1 MFSYCIYSIRLK
13 SNRAIPE
20 LSLLQNSAS
29 AELEVLFGQ
38 IPSDLGKAEED
49 ATLWHVS
56 QELDEHDQ
64 PSRVIY
70 ELQNGDFFRLRYADG
85 TEFVL
90 NRQCNQVWATWPESL
105 TLEDTVIYLL
115 GPVLGLLLY
124 LRGITCLHASAVEID
139 GAAVAMVGDSG
150 AGKST
155 TAAAFAHLGY
165 RVLSDDVVTLNEQGN
180 AFIVH
185 PAYPYIRLWPSSVEL
200 LYGKPDALP
209 LLTPTWDKHCLHL
222 IDRGHKFS
230 AEPLPLAAI
239 YLLGDR
245 SSSLSAPY
253 VEAVTP
259 NESLINLVANTYA
272 NRVLD
277 KQGRAREF
285 ELLGRLLNRLPVRR
299 VIPHEDPKH
308 LFKLCQVIAED
319 FQQMKCLHPGSGR
332 GARAPLV
339 STKVGNG

>member
-1 MFSYCIYSIRLK
+1 MSSHLIYGLHIK
-13 SNRAIPE
+13 SNFVIPGLVAFSSLPPVAI
-20 LSLLQNSAS
+20 
-29 AELEVLFGQ
+29 EVMFAQMPVQLRGSF
-38 IPSDLGKAEED
+38 EE
-49 ATLWHVS
+49 AKVWRVS

-64 PSRVIY
+64 PSCVIY
-70 ELQNGDFFRLRYADG
+70 ELKGGEFFRLRYADG
-85 TEFVL
+85 TEFVF
-90 NRQCNQVWATWPESL
+90 NRQCTQIWATWPDSL
-105 TLEDTVIYLL
+105 TLEDTAIYLL
-115 GPVLGLLLY
+115 GPVLGILLY

-180 AFIVH
+180 EFIVH

-230 AEPLPLAAI
+230 AEPLPLDAI

-245 SSSLSAPY
+245 SSSPSAPY
-253 VEAVTP
+253 IEAVPP

-285 ELLGRLLNRLPVRR
+285 ELLGRLRNRLPVRR

-319 FQQMKCLHPGSGR
+319 YRQMKGSIPH
-332 GARAPLV
+332 A
-339 STKVGNG
+339 

>member
-1 MFSYCIYSIRLK
+1 MFLYAIYGIRLK
-13 SNRAIPE
+13 SAQAIPNLVE
-20 LSLLQNSAS
+20 SLDTLTAD
-29 AELEVLFGQ
+29 LEISFGKM
-38 IPSDLGKAEED
+38 PNNLRESLED
-49 ATLWHVS
+49 VKVWYVS
-56 QELDEHDQ
+56 EELDEHDQ

-70 ELQNGDFFRLRYADG
+70 ELQGGDFFRLRYADG
-85 TEFVL
+85 TEFVFD
-90 NRQCNQVWATWPESL
+90 RQCMQVWATWPEGL
-105 TLEDTVIYLL
+105 TLEDTAIYLL
-115 GPVLGLLLY
+115 GPVLGILLY
-124 LRGITCLHASAVEID
+124 LRGVTCLHASAVEID

-165 RVLSDDVVTLNEQGN
+165 RVLSDDVVTLNEQRN
-180 AFIVH
+180 EFIVH

-230 AEPLPLAAI
+230 AEPLPLDAI

-245 SSSLSAPY
+245 SSSPAAPY

-259 NESLINLVANTYA
+259 NESLISLVANTYA

-285 ELLGRLLNRLPVRR
+285 ELLGRLRNRLPVRR

-308 LFKLCQVIAED
+308 LFKLCEVIAD
-319 FQQMKCLHPGSGR
+319 DYRQLKSSVTQA
-332 GARAPLV
+332 GANA
-339 STKVGNG
+339 KGNKRYV

>member
-1 MFSYCIYSIRLK
+1 M
-13 SNRAIPE
+13 
-20 LSLLQNSAS
+20 
-29 AELEVLFGQ
+29 
-38 IPSDLGKAEED
+38 
-49 ATLWHVS
+49 
-56 QELDEHDQ
+56 QE
-64 PSRVIY
+64 
-70 ELQNGDFFRLRYADG
+70 GDYFRLRYADG
-85 TEFVL
+85 TEFVF
-90 NRQCNQVWATWPESL
+90 NRQCTQVWATWPESL
-105 TLEDTVIYLL
+105 TLEDTAIYLL

-124 LRGITCLHASAVEID
+124 LRGVTCLHASAVEID

-165 RVLSDDVVTLNEQGN
+165 RVLSDDVVTLNEHGN
-180 AFIVH
+180 TFIVH

-230 AEPLPLAAI
+230 AEPLPLDAI
-239 YLLGDR
+239 YLLGNR
-245 SSSLSAPY
+245 SSSPAAPY

-308 LFKLCQVIAED
+308 LFKLCEVIAD
-319 FQQMKCLHPGSGR
+319 DYRQLKSSVTQA
-332 GARAPLV
+332 GANAKENNRYV
-339 STKVGNG
+339 

>member
-1 MFSYCIYSIRLK
+1 MFSYLIYGLRVHANCDIPDLIALPDWLEVDIKIKFGEISQYLRDEFNNSTIWHIRH
-13 SNRAIPE
+13 E
-20 LSLLQNSAS
+20 S
-29 AELEVLFGQ
+29 AENESPSLVINRSIKSSFFG
-38 IPSDLGKAEED
+38 
-49 ATLWHVS
+49 
-56 QELDEHDQ
+56 
-64 PSRVIY
+64 
-70 ELQNGDFFRLRYADG
+70 LRYSDG
-85 TEFVL
+85 TEFIF
-90 NRQCNQVWATWPESL
+90 NRQCTQVWATWPEGL
-105 TLEDTVIYLL
+105 TLEDTAIYLL
-115 GPVLGLLLY
+115 GPVLGILLY

-139 GAAVAMVGDSG
+139 GAVVAMVGDSG

-180 AFIVH
+180 EFIVH

-230 AEPLPLAAI
+230 TEPLPLDAI

-245 SSSLSAPY
+245 SSSPSAPY
-253 VEAVTP
+253 IEAVPP

-285 ELLGRLLNRLPVRR
+285 ELLGRLRNRLPVRR

-319 FQQMKCLHPGSGR
+319 YRQMKGSIPH
-332 GARAPLV
+332 A
-339 STKVGNG
+339 

>member
-1 MFSYCIYSIRLK
+1 MFLHSIYGIHLK
-13 SNRAIPE
+13 SNWAIPD
-20 LSLLQNSAS
+20 LATLPDKSTADLQI
-29 AELEVLFGQ
+29 LFGQ
-38 IPSDLGKAEED
+38 MPLHLCLTGED
-49 ATLWHVS
+49 GLIWHVS
-56 QELDEHDQ
+56 EELDEHDQ

-70 ELQNGDFFRLRYADG
+70 ELQGGEFFRLRYADG
-85 TEFVL
+85 TEFVF
-90 NRQCNQVWATWPESL
+90 NRQCTQVWATWPDSL
-105 TLEDTVIYLL
+105 TLEDTAIYLL
-115 GPVLGLLLY
+115 GPVLGILLY
-124 LRGITCLHASAVEID
+124 LRGVTCLHASAVEID
-139 GAAVAMVGDSG
+139 GAVVAMVGDSG

-180 AFIVH
+180 DFIVH

-230 AEPLPLAAI
+230 AEPLPLDAI

-245 SSSLSAPY
+245 SSSPSAPY
-253 VEAVTP
+253 IETVPP

-285 ELLGRLLNRLPVRR
+285 ELLGRLRNRLPVRR

-319 FQQMKCLHPGSGR
+319 YRQMKDSITH
-332 GARAPLV
+332 A
-339 STKVGNG
+339 

>member
-1 MFSYCIYSIRLK
+1 MFTHSIYSIRLK
-13 SNRAIPE
+13 SNQAIPRLIVLPNS
-20 LSLLQNSAS
+20 LSTD
-29 AELEVLFGQ
+29 LEVLFGQ
-38 IPSDLGKAEED
+38 KNANCRD
-49 ATLWHVS
+49 ASENATIWYVS
-56 QELDEHDQ
+56 QDLDEHDQ
-64 PSRVIY
+64 TSRVLY
-70 ELQNGDFFRLRYADG
+70 ELQGGEFFRLRYADG
-85 TEFVL
+85 TEFVF
-90 NRQCNQVWATWPESL
+90 NRQCTQVWATWPEGL
-105 TLEDTVIYLL
+105 TLEDTAIYLL
-115 GPVLGLLLY
+115 GPVLGILLY
-124 LRGITCLHASAVEID
+124 LRGVTCLHASAVEID

-165 RVLSDDVVTLNEQGN
+165 RVLSDDVVTLNEQEN
-180 AFIVH
+180 EYIVH

-200 LYGKPDALP
+200 LYGKPDVLP

-230 AEPLPLAAI
+230 AEPLPLDAI

-245 SSSLSAPY
+245 SSSPAAPY
-253 VEAVTP
+253 IETVPP

-285 ELLGRLLNRLPVRR
+285 ELLGRLRNRLPVRR

-319 FQQMKCLHPGSGR
+319 YRQMKDSITH
-332 GARAPLV
+332 A
-339 STKVGNG
+339 